1 MFATKAPKENTPCSE
16 QFTAAILPVS
26 GMPLE
31 NEADPLVLF
40 SDPGFPSSDQ
50 EVYKFKSKTVGKN
63 CRTAGLWNNE
73 IDHTNSWALG
83 SWVRFC

>member
-1 MFATKAPKENTPCSE
+1 MAPCSE

-50 EVYKFKSKTVGKN
+50 GF
-63 CRTAGLWNNE
+63 
-73 IDHTNSWALG
+73 TNSGLKQWEKILEQQASRIMNRSYQFL
-83 SWVRFC
+83 SAWLAS